1 MFGCPD
7 EHWAA
12 EVSLDTGDLRSQ
24 AEAGHPEDSS
34 GGGEGGVRS
43 DVGQSLQPFPST
55 LCCHGRHQPSR
66 NVGVKS
72 TDVVYDVVV

>member
-1 MFGCPD
+1 MRATCAP
-7 EHWAA
+7 
-12 EVSLDTGDLRSQ
+12 

-55 LCCHGRHQPSR
+55 PVFVMAGTSHRGTLVSARDFFGSAPTGRP
-66 NVGVKS
+66 
-72 TDVVYDVVV
+72 